1 MHLMSD
7 AVSVLGSRHNLLL
20 DPVNKKCYINRSG
33 VYPGIECELVAG
45 VEIEGRTVVLPLSRE
60 RGKFDFLDQDMTPN
74 TFKLTGIDEK
84 TTIKLELTIASPFRP
99 RDIAL
104 STTPVLDIRLK
115 LSRLDSNFR
124 GWQATEVAA
133 PGKIFMAL
141 KSPVFHNITG
151 VDSQICWQ
159 FESPRPLHRDQVE
172 NCRPPIAQE
181 DAFYVH
187 SGNMVDNR
195 VELSYTPDDYIGKE
209 IHVSWCTYSPAM
221 MTVRE
226 AAAPFKYTEQ
236 FSSLGEVTAWAKD
249 NPNVISENAKKV
261 DCIIGQ
267 NNLSTE
273 INKLMAQTLHSWL
286 VNTWWTVCEGKDW
299 YNVWE
304 GNCYYLSTMDV
315 EYTQTPFYLSVWPE
329 LLALELDRWPEFTH
343 SGEEI
348 IGESGKD
355 TVVFM
360 HDVGWLTE
368 IDRTRYAHP
377 MPVEQNCNYALMHY
391 AYWRRT
397 GDFDVA
403 QRNAEHIKKGLDF
416 LLLSDTTGDGVPDQ
430 GTANTIDDACPA
442 LQFGKKQV
450 YLAVKTI
457 AALQT
462 GADILEKMGD
472 IETAK
477 KYRQQADTATASL
490 LEKGWNGDHFN
501 MLLKAAGEELD
512 PGQSG
517 GWDATHIYTSHGLVL
532 LDMVGKKLG
541 IDDDKLRQDLRMGA
555 IRCVDKYGCRHS
567 DYVPHKDEMTI
578 GEFGTF
584 SCPRV
589 GWIAMNM
596 FRDIAAFYRG
606 VDLRDMA
613 SRYWDFQ
620 ALVNTQGPCLFF
632 ETFNGNRLMTYPR
645 GLVVFGYFDALA
657 GVTIDA
663 VEDTIACN
671 PINTQI
677 EVPVLLLADWEKGV
691 SPVISNGRV
700 CQP

>member
-1 MHLMSD
+1 MSD
-7 AVSVLGSRHNLLL
+7 AVSVLGSRHNILL
-20 DPVNKKCYINRSG
+20 DPVNRKCYINRSG

-45 VEIEGRTVVLPLSRE
+45 VEIEGRMVLLPLCAD
-60 RGKFDFLDQDMTPN
+60 GGGFDFLDQDMTPN

-84 TTIKLELTIASPFRP
+84 KTIKLELTIASPFCP

-104 STTPVLDIRLK
+104 STLPVLEIRLK

-133 PGKIFMAL
+133 PGKIFLQL
-141 KSPVFHNITG
+141 KSSVFESVSAG
-151 VDSQICWQ
+151 DSEIRWQ
-159 FESPRPLHRDQVE
+159 FDSPRPLHRDKVE
-172 NCRPPIAQE
+172 NCRPAIVQN
-181 DAFYVH
+181 DAFLAH
-187 SGNMVDNR
+187 SGEI
-195 VELSYTPDDYIGKE
+195 VEGRLELAYTPDDYIGKE
-209 IHVSWCTYSPAM
+209 IHVSWCTYSLPT
-221 MTVRE
+221 MTVNE
-226 AAAPFKYTEQ
+226 APAPFKYTER
-236 FSSLGEVTAWAKD
+236 FASLEEVIAWAKA
-249 NPNVISENAKKV
+249 NPDVIAKNARHV
-261 DCIIGQ
+261 DRIIGN

-286 VNTWWTVCEGKDW
+286 INTWWTVCEGKDW

-348 IGESGKD
+348 IGEAGKD

-397 GDFDVA
+397 GDFAVA

-462 GADILEKMGD
+462 GADILEKAGD
-472 IETAK
+472 AETAK
-477 KYRQQADTATASL
+477 KYRQQAETATASL
-490 LEKGWNGDHFN
+490 HEKGWSTDHFN
-501 MLLKAAGEELD
+501 MLLKGKDDVLD
-512 PGQSG
+512 PDQSG
-517 GWDATHIYTSHGLVL
+517 GWDATHIYTSQGLVL
-532 LDMVGKKLG
+532 LDMVGKKLS
-541 IDDDKLRQDLRMGA
+541 IDDDKLRQDLQMGA
-555 IRCVDKYGCRHS
+555 VRCVDKYGCRHS
-567 DYVPHKDEMTI
+567 DYVPHKDEMLI

-606 VDLRDMA
+606 VDLRAMA

-657 GVTIDA
+657 GLTIDA
-663 VEDTIACN
+663 VDNKMTCRPLN
-671 PINTQI
+671 DQVQ
-677 EVPVLLLADWEKGV
+677 VPVLLLADWKKGA
-691 SPVISNGRV
+691 SPTVSNGQV
-700 CQP
+700 QAL